1 MFGLIAR
8 LPQPLKTLY
17 VAFLVVFAGSLATFF
32 VGSERAI
39 ALANLLLGVVAVLV
53 GVTIGTNLNGS
64 ADGLAEATKSSRPLG
79 IDYSR
84 SVFASPRFT
93 RLRTDDAGR
102 RRRVRRRSG
111 SGALT
116 AGPPGSH
123 ARSVDR

>member
-17 VAFLVVFAGSLATFF
+17 VAFLLVFAGSFATFF

-64 ADGLAEATKSSRPLG
+64 ADGLAEATKSSRSLA

-84 SVFASPRFT
+84 SLFASPRFT
-93 RLRTDDAGR
+93 RLFGLMMLVVGVVFVAGA
-102 RRRVRRRSG
+102 V
-111 SGALT
+111 AEL
-116 AGPPGSH
+116 
-123 ARSVDR
+123 